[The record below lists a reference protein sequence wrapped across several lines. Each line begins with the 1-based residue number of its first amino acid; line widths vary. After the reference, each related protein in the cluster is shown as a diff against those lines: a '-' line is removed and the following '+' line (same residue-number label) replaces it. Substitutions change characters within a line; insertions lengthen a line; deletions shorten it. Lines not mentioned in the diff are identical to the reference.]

1 MKKDLDHLSE
11 AKRKEITRIVSTIRK
26 NCTDVEMVI
35 LFGSYARG
43 DYKVKEDLTP
53 YRKSGHVSDYDVLVV
68 TEHKETIKN
77 GVLEDEL
84 SEKCSH
90 LKLSAHARIIA
101 HDIQDLNIRLA
112 EGQYFFSDI
121 KKEGCVLF
129 DAGNF
134 VLAYERA
141 LTPAERQRVA
151 QDHFDHWFE
160 FATNFF
166 RQYCH
171 ALDDNDLK
179 TGAFDLHQAVESC
192 FKTILLVF
200 TNYSPNEHWL
210 AALSK
215 MAVDQAPSFS
225 SIFPLDTPKD
235 EARFKLLDYAYIGA
249 RYDPGYRISREDLQL
264 LAASVKKLLAQTETV
279 CRQKIQSLIQ

>member
-1 MKKDLDHLSE
+1 MKKNPDHLSE
-11 AKRKEITRIVSTIRK
+11 TKRKEITRIVSTIRK
-26 NCTDVEMVI
+26 SCNDVEMII

-53 YRKSGHVSDYDVLVV
+53 YRKSGHVSDYDILLV
-68 TEHKETIKN
+68 TRYKDTIKN

-84 SEKCSH
+84 SRKCSQ

-129 DAGNF
+129 DTGNF
-134 VLAYERA
+134 LLAYERA
-141 LTPAERQRVA
+141 LTPTERQRVA

-160 FATNFF
+160 FAKNFF
-166 RQYCH
+166 RQYRH

-179 TGAFDLHQAVESC
+179 TGAFDLHQSVESS

-215 MAVDQAPSFS
+215 LVVDQAPSFS
-225 SIFPLDTPKD
+225 GIFPLDTQKD

-249 RYDPGYRISREDLQL
+249 RYDPGYRISKDDLQL
-264 LAASVKKLLAQTETV
+264 LAASVTKLLKHTETV
-279 CRQKIQSLIQ
+279 CRQKIQSLVP